1 MKKILVSLP
10 DRLAQR
16 MKVMIPHGN
25 RSKIVAELLDKEIA
39 KREESLYE
47 CARAVQADRA
57 LTSEMTEWN
66 STVCDGIDSQSP
78 HG

>member
-25 RSKIVAELLDKEIA
+25 RSKIVAELLDREIA
-39 KREESLYE
+39 KREELLYE
-47 CARAVQADRA
+47 CARAVQVDRA
-57 LTSEMTEWN
+57 LTSEMAEWN
-66 STVCDGIDSQSP
+66 STICDGIDNESW
-78 HG
+78 